1 MPLIEDEFVISHA
14 MAGALFFSF
23 WVGNT
28 MAVFGSGFISQKIG
42 YKKTILIGF
51 SVLVITFFLLR
62 FADRYQLFA
71 VIVFILG
78 MGAGVYLPCAIPLIT
93 AVIEK
98 KSWGK
103 AISFHETA
111 AGFNLLTIPLIIVW
125 ALDFSNWKSV
135 FLIFSV
141 LCLIFTIILLLFSPD
156 PRPESHEKS
165 SLATII
171 RRKDFWIITT
181 AWICCGIASLG
192 IYNIVPLYLVKERNI
207 QIEAANTIFGIS
219 RFGGFIG
226 MIIIGFIIDKF
237 DLKKTLTIILLGT
250 GITTAGIALVH
261 SYALISVTLLAQATF
276 SVIFFPTG
284 LVAIARLTNL
294 ADRSMFTA
302 TLMSMSSVI
311 GPGLSPLI
319 IGAVADIWSFQ
330 IGILIAGI
338 VIIFS
343 VVPLTRLKGL

>member
-1 MPLIEDEFVISHA
+1 MPLIEDEFAISHA

-28 MAVFGSGFISQKIG
+28 IAVFGSGFFSQKFG
-42 YKKTILIGF
+42 YKKSILIGF
-51 SVLVITFFLLR
+51 TAMVITFFLLR
-62 FADRYQLFA
+62 FATSYQLFA
-71 VIVFILG
+71 GLVFILG

-111 AGFNLLTIPLIIVW
+111 AGFNMLTIPLIVVW
-125 ALDFSNWKSV
+125 ALGFSNWKSV
-135 FLIFSV
+135 FLIFSA
-141 LCLIFTIILLLFSPD
+141 LCLVVTIILLFLSPD
-156 PRPESHEKS
+156 PRPERHEKS
-165 SLATII
+165 SPTTII
-171 RRKDFWIITT
+171 RRQDFWIITA
-181 AWICCGIASLG
+181 AWVCCGIASLG
-192 IYNIVPLYLVKERNI
+192 IFNIVPLYLVKERNI

-226 MIIIGFIIDKF
+226 MICIGFIIDKF
-237 DLKKTLTIILLGT
+237 DLKKTLMVILMGT
-250 GITTAGIALVH
+250 GITTIGIALAH
-261 SYALISVTLLAQATF
+261 SYALISAALLAQATF

-302 TLMSMSSVI
+302 ILMSMSGII

-330 IGILIAGI
+330 TGILMAGI
-338 VIIFS
+338 VIILS
-343 VVPLTRLKGL
+343 LIPLSRLKEL